1 MEKKNMTGIFSRRHY
16 VKIADIFKRQ
26 YLRDREIITLGE
38 KDRIEQTAMEQRT
51 FNLMNV
57 FIKMFSD
64 DNEKFDKEKFLK
76 HIYGEI

>member
-1 MEKKNMTGIFSRRHY
+1 MTMFSKRHY

-26 YLRDREIITLGE
+26 YLRDREIITLGD

-51 FNLMNV
+51 FDLMNV

-64 DNEKFDKEKFLK
+64 DNERFDKEKFLK
-76 HIYGEI
+76 HIYGDLKTSP

>member
-1 MEKKNMTGIFSRRHY
+1 MEKKNMTGIFSKRHY
-16 VKIADIFKRQ
+16 VKIADIFKCQ
-26 YLRDREIITLGE
+26 YLRDREIITLGD

-51 FNLMNV
+51 FNLMNM